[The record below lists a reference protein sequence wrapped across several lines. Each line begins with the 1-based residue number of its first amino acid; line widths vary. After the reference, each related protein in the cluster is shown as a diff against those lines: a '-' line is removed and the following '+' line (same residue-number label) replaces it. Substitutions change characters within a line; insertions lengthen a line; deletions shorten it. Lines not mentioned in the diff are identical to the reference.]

1 MLRTLPAG
9 RGGGG
14 VRPGGGGYAARVSS
28 SEGTTATGPEATG
41 PRPPRLTAAAA
52 LTAVEA
58 LALFAAGVY
67 LLVAGLAGKPDDPG
81 QAEALGVTVVVIGIL
96 PLVAARGLLG
106 RRSWSRGPAMITHII
121 ALPVAY
127 ALMSSGGSLVPAGIA
142 VAAVAIAGLVLLVNA
157 ATTQA
162 LGIRPPGTR
171 EQG

>member
-1 MLRTLPAG
+1 
-9 RGGGG
+9 
-14 VRPGGGGYAARVSS
+14 VSS
-28 SEGTTATGPEATG
+28 SEGTTATPEATG

>member
-1 MLRTLPAG
+1 
-9 RGGGG
+9 
-14 VRPGGGGYAARVSS
+14 VSS
-28 SEGTTATGPEATG
+28 SEGSSEGTSPVGVGPSG

-52 LTAVEA
+52 LTALEA

-67 LLVAGLAGKPDDPG
+67 LLIAGLTGKPDDPG

-96 PLVAARGLLG
+96 PLAAARGLVR

-142 VAAVAIAGLVLLVNA
+142 VAAVAIAGLILLVNA

-171 EQG
+171 EHS

>member
-1 MLRTLPAG
+1 M
-9 RGGGG
+9 
-14 VRPGGGGYAARVSS
+14 SS
-28 SEGTTATGPEATG
+28 SEGTPPARPDDTG
-41 PRPPRLTAAAA
+41 PRPPRLTAAAV
-52 LTAVEA
+52 LTGVEA
-58 LALFAAGVY
+58 LALFAAGVV

-81 QAEALGVTVVVIGIL
+81 QAEALGVTVIVIGVL
-96 PLVAARGLLG
+96 PLVAARGLLA

-142 VAAVAIAGLVLLVNA
+142 VAAVAVAGLVLLVNA